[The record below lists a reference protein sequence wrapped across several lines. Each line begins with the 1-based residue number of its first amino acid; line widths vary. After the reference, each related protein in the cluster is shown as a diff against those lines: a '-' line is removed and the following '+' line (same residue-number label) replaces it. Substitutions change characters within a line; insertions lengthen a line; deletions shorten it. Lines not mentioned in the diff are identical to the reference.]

1 MESNFKSPESM
12 LLSPKVKD
20 ERKRLVLEKH
30 RNIQHASSIKKLL
43 SEKLEKLQEEPPRR
57 KPKTPRF

>member
-1 MESNFKSPESM
+1 M